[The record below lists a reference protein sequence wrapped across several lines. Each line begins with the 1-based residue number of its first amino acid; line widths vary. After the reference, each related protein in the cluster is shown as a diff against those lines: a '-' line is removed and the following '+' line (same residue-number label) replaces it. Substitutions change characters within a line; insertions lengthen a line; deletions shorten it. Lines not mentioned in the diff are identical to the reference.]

1 MMDITVIIFS
11 GNRGRENINIFTCLF
26 SHITSVFTEV
36 IEFFPLGV
44 WKYDTDMSFFSF
56 LSFILVHLSG

>member
-36 IEFFPLGV
+36 IEFPWRLE
-44 WKYDTDMSFFSF
+44 
-56 LSFILVHLSG
+56 I